1 LRSDGLLGPIFAR
14 GGAAAQTTDAALLQ
28 AMLDVEAALAHAWA
42 QAGAIPADA
51 AEAIAAACR
60 ADAFDLDALGRE
72 AARHAQPVVGLVA
85 ALREAVGDP
94 AAEHVHYRATS
105 QDVVDSALMLV
116 ARRALAPL
124 VEDLAVAGDGCA
136 AHAEAHART
145 PMIGRTLLQQA
156 QPTTFGLKAVGWMA
170 GLDAARA
177 ELTRVRDDVLAVQL
191 GGPVG
196 ALHAPEVVEDLAR
209 RLGLRAPA
217 LPWHGDRTRVAALA
231 GALGQAAGA
240 CAKVAGDVALL
251 AQTEVEE
258 VREGGEEGRGGSSSM
273 PHKRNPVG
281 AVSARACAARVPG
294 LVGTLLGVMAGE
306 HERAAGAWQA
316 EWQPLLEAL
325 ALTGSAAAW
334 TAELVR
340 DLHVDASYMTANVA
354 DAAIGEGDP
363 EAAAALVAR
372 ALAARGTA

>member
-1 LRSDGLLGPIFAR
+1 
-14 GGAAAQTTDAALLQ
+14 
-28 AMLDVEAALAHAWA
+28 
-42 QAGAIPADA
+42 
-51 AEAIAAACR
+51 
-60 ADAFDLDALGRE
+60 
-72 AARHAQPVVGLVA
+72 
-85 ALREAVGDP
+85 
-94 AAEHVHYRATS
+94 VHHRATS
-105 QDVVDSALMLV
+105 QDVLDSALMLV
-116 ARRALAPL
+116 AHRALAPVL
-124 VEDLAVAGDGCA
+124 ADLAAAADGCA

-177 ELTRVRDDVLAVQL
+177 ELHRVRDDVLAVQL

-196 ALHAPEVVEDLAR
+196 ALDAPDVVEDLAR

-217 LPWHGDRTRVAALA
+217 LPWHGDRTRIAALA
-231 GALGQAAGA
+231 GALGAAAGA
-240 CAKVAGDVALL
+240 CAKVAGDVVLL

-258 VREGGEEGRGGSSSM
+258 VREGGDENRGGSSSM

-294 LVGTLLGVMAGE
+294 LVGTLLTAMAGE

-325 ALTGSAAAW
+325 TLTGSAAAW

-340 DLHVDASYMTANVA
+340 DLHVDASYMAANVA
-354 DAAIGEGDP
+354 DAAAGEGDP

-372 ALAARGTA
+372 ALAARGTT